1 MIKGKMIEHVIPI
14 AILFG
19 NTAPAFAADY

>member
-1 MIKGKMIEHVIPI
+1 MAMIEYVIPI